1 MAISRSKRDI
11 GLDITRIIA
20 FIQVPCIHFLFK
32 IKYYNQAIV
41 GERMYLMTFIRVMFM
56 TCVPLFLLL
65 TGYLSSE
72 KKVEIAPKP
81 LLKYYSRL
89 VPILLTYVITA
100 VIIIVYGIFVDG
112 ETETLG
118 SVIRNVLDFR
128 KYSWYIEMYIGLA
141 LMIPFLNLLWNGI
154 GSRKGQLSL
163 VAVMIAL
170 TVLPSVF
177 NIYDFK
183 TPGALIRPWLAESF
197 TQIVPDWWKN
207 IYPVT
212 YYFIGAYIRRNV
224 DMKKLK
230 TPALFAALSCGDT
243 AFRSIQRMEN
253 GDRQIQIRRMVRL
266 PLASDHRV
274 RGSAV
279 SLHKLDPLSGCAEA
293 RVCRDRVYLEDHA
306 RSISSLM
313 DTGQLFLPHPERCD
327 TEHSH
332 KAQLFSRHGRADGVH
347 LACGGGACTV
357 CGESD
362 NAPVQKKASAV
373 ASGCS
378 ECSGR
383 FKASARACRLT

>member
-11 GLDITRIIA
+11 GLDLTRIIA

-32 IKYYNQAIV
+32 IKYYNQAII
-41 GERMYLMTFIRVMFM
+41 GERMYPMTFIRVMFM

-100 VIIIVYGIFVDG
+100 VITIVYGIFVNG
-112 ETETLG
+112 ETETIG

-163 VAVMIAL
+163 VAVMAAL
-170 TVLPSVF
+170 TVLPSIF

-183 TPGALIRPWLAESF
+183 TPGALVRPWLAESF
-197 TQIVPDWWKN
+197 NQIVPDWWKN

-224 DMKKLK
+224 DMKKLR
-230 TPALFAALSCGDT
+230 TPALFAAYLAAILLSGVFNVWKTATVKFKYGEWCDYPSLQITVCAVLLFLFINSIRYPDVPKRASAVIAFISKITLGAYLLSWIPDNYFYRILNDAIPNIPTRLNYFPVMVALT
-243 AFRSIQRMEN
+243 AFTSLAAAALVQCAVNLIMLPFKK
-253 GDRQIQIRRMVRL
+253 RR
-266 PLASDHRV
+266 PPSPPDA
-274 RGSAV
+274 
-279 SLHKLDPLSGCAEA
+279 P
-293 RVCRDRVYLEDHA
+293 
-306 RSISSLM
+306 
-313 DTGQLFLPHPERCD
+313 
-327 TEHSH
+327 
-332 KAQLFSRHGRADGVH
+332 
-347 LACGGGACTV
+347 
-357 CGESD
+357 
-362 NAPVQKKASAV
+362 NAPVDSKPQPELV
-373 ASGCS
+373 A
-378 ECSGR
+378 
-383 FKASARACRLT
+383 

>member
-11 GLDITRIIA
+11 GLDLTRIIA

-32 IKYYNQAIV
+32 IKYYNQAII

-100 VIIIVYGIFVDG
+100 VIIIVYGIFVNG

-141 LMIPFLNLLWNGI
+141 LMIPFLNLLWIGI

-163 VAVMIAL
+163 VTVMIAL

-224 DMKKLK
+224 DMKKLR
-230 TPALFAALSCGDT
+230 TPALFAAYLAAILLSGIFNVWKT
-243 AFRSIQRMEN
+243 ATVKFKYGEWCDYPSL
-253 GDRQIQIRRMVRL
+253 QITVC
-266 PLASDHRV
+266 
-274 RGSAV
+274 GSAV

-306 RSISSLM
+306 RRISSLM
-313 DTGQLFLPHPERCD
+313 DTGRLFLPHPERFD

-373 ASGCS
+373 AAGGFGF
-378 ECSGR
+378 SGR
-383 FKASARACRLT
+383 VEASARACRLT